1 MNEDSITP
9 VVVTKLLESHRRP
22 GRYVVSL
29 SDNRVFTVNA
39 PLLSTLGLTR
49 SGAALLPGQLARL
62 ESESVVIDL
71 MDRALDAM
79 ARSRRSRRELE
90 LRLRKREPRQ
100 ELVREALDRLVA
112 SGLLSDHEVA
122 RAEAS
127 ARLRRG
133 EAVAQVRRRLMA
145 KGIDTG
151 VISEALSSALED
163 AKAEG
168 YDEISA
174 CRDLAVRRIKALGS
188 LPAEVAARR
197 LTAFLARRG
206 FAASLVREAVSEVI
220 SAEFPDEPP
229 DQFSDEFPDERRVS
243 EDGEV

>member
-1 MNEDSITP
+1 MSEDPAAP
-9 VVVTKLLESHRRP
+9 VAVKTLLESHRRQ
-22 GRYVVSL
+22 GRYVVTL

-39 PLLSTLGLTR
+39 SLLSTLGLAR
-49 SGAALLPGQLARL
+49 SGAALLPGQLAKL

-112 SGLLSDHEVA
+112 SGLLSDQEVA

-133 EAVAQVRRRLMA
+133 EAVAQVRRRLIA
-145 KGIDTG
+145 RGIDNG
-151 VISEALSSALED
+151 VIADALTSALED
-163 AKAEG
+163 AEAEG
-168 YDEISA
+168 FDELSA
-174 CRDLAVRRIKALGS
+174 CRDLAARRIRALGS

-206 FAASLVREAVSEVI
+206 FAASLVRHVVREVI
-220 SAEFPDEPP
+220 SAETPDESP
-229 DQFSDEFPDERRVS
+229 DQFSDEFPDEQRVS
-243 EDGEV
+243 EDGGV